1 LNTISR
7 EDSNPLKSIAEN
19 TINMEI
25 ESRGNVREVFEE
37 YEKTPNEIPQDSED
51 SYAPIDL
58 KGFAQRDLDR
68 AFTSSRVE
76 SQKRSP
82 TKRKRWDS
90 RSRIKRTE
98 IVDKYVKRD
107 MW

>member
-1 LNTISR
+1 LY
-7 EDSNPLKSIAEN
+7 SIAEN

-25 ESRGNVREVFEE
+25 ESRSIVREVFEE
-37 YEKTPNEIPQDSED
+37 YEKNPSEIPQDSED

-68 AFTSSRVE
+68 AFTGSRVQ
-76 SQKRSP
+76 SQKRSLA
-82 TKRKRWDS
+82 KRKRWDS

-98 IVDKYVKRD
+98 INDKSVKRD
-107 MW
+107 MV